1 MDELVVFLMREFG
14 WSLEY
19 TVNLV
24 QTLPIKKLNAL
35 VRELRYQKAMD
46 DYKQAANAAMVVA
59 CLSSSKQRRRSAKD
73 IIGQPPRRIDSKETT
88 QLRKAAEE
96 QNIKLPKE

>member
-19 TVNLV
+19 TINLV
-24 QTLPIKKLNAL
+24 QTLPVKKLNAL

-46 DYKQAANAAMVVA
+46 DYKQAANTAMIVA
-59 CLSSSKQRRRSAKD
+59 CLASSKQRRRSVKD
-73 IIGQPPRRIDSKETT
+73 IIGQPPRRTDGKETS
-88 QLRKAAEE
+88 QLRKAAE
-96 QNIKLPKE
+96 